1 MESRRISRAVI
12 DPKVR
17 QVGFITPNAPP
28 ARARSFP
35 QQLISPP
42 LSDSPANNSL
52 SPVMIPPPRHLS
64 DNLSAYRTAAIPV
77 PEQTRMRVEPAAVAG
92 SYDPTESLFS
102 SLSAAQ
108 SPPMSSRLVV
118 DGEFSE
124 ESWLQRSNSAKF
136 ASSFPGGGF
145 DLTAVKNVSG
155 GDSAATTDMKK
166 LAAVSGNGIR
176 VFQLLNYL
184 NLNIGSN

>member
-1 MESRRISRAVI
+1 
-12 DPKVR
+12 
-17 QVGFITPNAPP
+17 
-28 ARARSFP
+28 
-35 QQLISPP
+35 
-42 LSDSPANNSL
+42 
-52 SPVMIPPPRHLS
+52 
-64 DNLSAYRTAAIPV
+64 
-77 PEQTRMRVEPAAVAG
+77 MRVEPAAVAG